1 MCAQG
6 KPYRPVR
13 ARSLATQYDLAMS
26 SSPTRANRH
35 AGLDRDDVGDCA
47 LKLVQDGGAEALTMR
62 KLAAELGVTA
72 TTIYWH
78 VGSRDEVVIALI
90 ERLSERLAERPIGGS
105 TPRERVMAAARH
117 VWESALEH
125 PEVMKLAHSVGG
137 TSALEMHLEI
147 AMARELTAAGVVGD
161 RARDALRSILICV
174 GGFLVLAFRPDEAV
188 PTELSS
194 TTLWG
199 QVEDP
204 AVDSGTREAL
214 TQPIDLDALF
224 ETTIQA
230 VVDSYL
236 ADVSTPPA

>member
-1 MCAQG
+1 
-6 KPYRPVR
+6 
-13 ARSLATQYDLAMS
+13 MS
-26 SSPTRANRH
+26 SSPTRTNRH
-35 AGLDRDDVGDCA
+35 AGLDRDDVVDCA
-47 LKLVQDGGAEALTMR
+47 LQLVQDGGADALTMR

-90 ERLSERLAERPIGGS
+90 ERLSERLAERPIGGT

-125 PEVMKLAHSVGG
+125 PQVMKLAHSVGG

-147 AMARELTAAGVVGD
+147 ALARELTAAGVVGE
-161 RARDALRSILICV
+161 RGRDALRSILFCV

-188 PTELSS
+188 PPELSG
-194 TTLWG
+194 TTLWS
-199 QVEDP
+199 QVDDP
-204 AVDSGTREAL
+204 AVDEGTRAAL
-214 TQPIDLDALF
+214 TRPVDLDALF

-230 VVDSYL
+230 VVDRYL
-236 ADVSTPPA
+236 AEAATSPE

>member
-35 AGLDRDDVGDCA
+35 AGLHRDDVVDCA